1 MSDMTKSKLQGVRLI
16 AALVIALVG
25 AAAASNIAAAQT
37 PAAAVMQAEDE
48 EKGVLIVAVPRG
60 SPAAKAGLRRG
71 DIILKVND
79 VEVNDAQAL
88 RDALAGHKPG
98 DTVQIRVARGDR
110 ELTVQVKLGEADGRP
125 ILGVTPLQ
133 DPSPWAEAMPAPPD
147 QAPRPLP
154 FDPEA
159 WRKRLEEWLSRFSSE
174 VRVTEVIT
182 NSPAAKA
189 GLRRGDIIIAVNENR
204 LDAQN
209 PLADVIARF
218 KPGDTVTLTLR
229 RDDAEK
235 TLKVTLGENPQKK
248 GAAFLGIRYA
258 PAFDAIGRFPPVL
271 PRDRAPATETW
282 AAVTIN
288 EVVVGSPADKAGLKR
303 GDLIL
308 AANDKPI
315 TSPQDLVELVR
326 ASKPGDRIT
335 LSVQRRQEDKPV
347 EITVTLGENPDKAG
361 AAYMGVSLG
370 QFLRV
375 ERLLP
380 DGEENSPKGFEIIP
394 GFRLPFNFD
403 DLPLP
408 PLLPPQAPDAT
419 GRDA

>member
-1 MSDMTKSKLQGVRLI
+1 MTKHTLRVVSLI

-25 AAAASNIAAAQT
+25 AATTSNIAAAQA
-37 PAAAVMQAEDE
+37 PAAAAMQAED
-48 EKGVLIVAVPRG
+48 EKGVLIVAVQRG
-60 SPAAKAGLRRG
+60 GPAAKAGMRRG

-133 DPSPWAEAMPAPPD
+133 DPLPWAEAMPAPPD

-159 WRKRLEEWLSRFSSE
+159 WRKRLEGWLSRFSSE

-189 GLRRGDIIIAVNENR
+189 GLRPGDIIIAVNENR

-235 TLKVTLGENPQKK
+235 SLKVTLGENPQKK

-288 EVVVGSPADKAGLKR
+288 EVVVGGPADKAGLKR

-315 TSPQDLVELVR
+315 KSPQDLVELVR
-326 ASKPGDRIT
+326 NSKPGDRIT
-335 LSVQRRQEDKPV
+335 LSVQRQEEDKPV

-380 DGEENSPKGFEIIP
+380 DGDSKGFEIIP

-408 PLLPPQAPDAT
+408 PLLPPQVPDAT
-419 GRDA
+419 GRNA